1 MFLLIVS
8 LKILRNWLNLIRNYY
23 NILDIIDYDKIP
35 FYFELF
41 ERKFVLDNNGVRKF
55 QRMVMVELL
64 KFSI

>member
-1 MFLLIVS
+1 M
-8 LKILRNWLNLIRNYY
+8 NLIRNYY